1 MTAWKTAMP
10 AFLLPKTVERR
21 EENMKKSLRASL
33 RQAIFSR
40 GFIISTVG
48 TALILLLSSVQ
59 GILSAFRSAE
69 LLSPGFHSDLIMGAL
84 SSEAMALALPIL
96 AALPYTASFIDD
108 VKSGFI
114 KEYLPRTTVPR
125 YIAGK
130 AVGCAVSGG
139 LTLALGIFIAYGF
152 AALMFLPMEAYPKAG
167 ETVPNYFGNLLET
180 ALMFFASGAFWS
192 LTGMTF
198 AALTDSKYM
207 AYASPFV
214 LFYLLIILYER
225 YFDKLFVLYPRE
237 WLNPSPRWMFGK
249 VGVAVLLTEFSVL
262 MALAFAYAAKRRLER
277 I

>member
-1 MTAWKTAMP
+1 MARESP
-10 AFLLPKTVERR
+10 PCLLPSYPKSRIGES
-21 EENMKKSLRASL
+21 EPMKRAVCAGL

-40 GFIISTVG
+40 GFIISAAG
-48 TALILLLSSVQ
+48 TALVLLLSSVQ
-59 GILSAFRSAE
+59 GILAGFRAE
-69 LLSPGFHSDLIMGAL
+69 GLLVCGYHSDLVMGAL

-139 LTLALGIFIAYGF
+139 LALALGIFIAYGF
-152 AALMFLPMEAYPKAG
+152 AALMFLPMEAFPKPG
-167 ETVPNYFGNLLET
+167 ETVPNYFGNLMET

-237 WLNPSPRWMFGK
+237 WLSPSSRWVFGK
-249 VGVAVLLTEFSVL
+249 IGVAVLLIEFSLL